1 MKDNPLLE
9 AAAFVKR
16 AVPTRPFYEHLL
28 AEREISRSMLETLK
42 GENLYVE
49 QGKARMLT
57 ILIQLIEGAEESL
70 DKQVDRNGS

>member
-1 MKDNPLLE
+1 
-9 AAAFVKR
+9 
-16 AVPTRPFYEHLL
+16 
-28 AEREISRSMLETLK
+28 
-42 GENLYVE
+42 VE